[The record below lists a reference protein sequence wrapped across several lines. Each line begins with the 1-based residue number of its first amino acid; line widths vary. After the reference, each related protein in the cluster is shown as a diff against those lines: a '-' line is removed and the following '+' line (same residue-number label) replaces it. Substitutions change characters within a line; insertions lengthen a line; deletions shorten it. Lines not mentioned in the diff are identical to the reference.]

1 MHIIAGPCVIESRDH
16 CLMMAD
22 RIAEIGQRLK
32 QDIIFKAS
40 YQKANRTSGDS
51 FRGIGEVEGCF
62 LLRDVSMTHAM
73 AVTTDF
79 HTPTQAFG
87 AAHVTWAQIPALLS
101 RQTDLIEAC
110 AKHAKVGINIKKG
123 QFMAPH
129 DVKHAVAKAKAVAPD
144 KPVWVTERGTTFGYN
159 NLVVDMRSF
168 SVMRD
173 SGADALIFD
182 CTHSTQLPSAAGGKS
197 GGQREM
203 IRPLAQ
209 AAIAA
214 GADGLFIETHNDPDN
229 ALSDGPCMLP
239 LGEFEEF
246 LKRMLHLYWTVNG

>member
-1 MHIIAGPCVIESRDH
+1 
-16 CLMMAD
+16 MMAEK
-22 RIAEIGQRLK
+22 IAEIGERLK
-32 QDIIFKAS
+32 KPIIFKAS
-40 YQKANRTSGDS
+40 FQKANRTSKDGY
-51 FRGIGEVEGCF
+51 RGAGFVNGLNILSEVKGTT
-62 LLRDVSMTHAM
+62 L
-73 AVTTDF
+73 TDF
-79 HTPTQAFG
+79 HDIYEAG
-87 AAHVTWAQIPALLS
+87 RADDVSWAQIPALLS
-101 RQTDLIEAC
+101 RQTELIEAAAIWC
-110 AKHAKVGINIKKG
+110 RDGLNIKKG

-168 SVMRD
+168 QVMRD

-239 LGEFEEF
+239 LNELEDF
-246 LKRMLHLYWTVNG
+246 LKRMLDLYWHVNG

>member
-16 CLMMAD
+16 CFMMAD
-22 RIAEIGQRLK
+22 KIAEIGERLK
-32 QDIIFKAS
+32 AGIIFKAS
-40 YQKANRTSGDS
+40 YSKANRTSGDN
-51 FRGIGEVEGCF
+51 FRGVGWEEG
-62 LLRDVSMTHAM
+62 LKILADVKLATL
-73 AVTTDF
+73 TDF
-79 HTPTQAFG
+79 HTPEEAR
-87 AAHVTWAQIPALLS
+87 AASWVNYAQVPALLS
-101 RQTDLIEAC
+101 RQTDLIESLAESGVEC
-110 AKHAKVGINIKKG
+110 INIKKG

-129 DVKHAVAKAKAVAPD
+129 DVKHAVAKVKAIAAD
-144 KPVWVTERGTTFGYN
+144 LPVWVTERGTTFGYN

-168 SVMRD
+168 TVMRD

-239 LGEFEEF
+239 LGELEEF
-246 LKRMLHLYWTVNG
+246 LKRMLDLHWTVNG